1 MDINIL
7 CRSSECGGKRWRNCE
22 NKKGLGQLVR
32 FRIDSSR
39 IILMYFHSLSI
50 RVGFIFL
57 AFDAN
62 SIV

>member
-1 MDINIL
+1 MEELDFFAA
-7 CRSSECGGKRWRNCE
+7 KT
-22 NKKGLGQLVR
+22 KKGLGQLVR